1 VVGGNVTRGATAGT
15 PGGQKIGDQGW
26 RTPKPPYP
34 RGAIAARI
42 QGAGEV
48 RITTDAA
55 GNVKEAVITRSIA
68 PILDA
73 NTRSFARA
81 NWKGPP
87 NATRSVPVIYRI
99 P

>member
-1 VVGGNVTRGATAGT
+1 MGGVTRAEQTTGT
-15 PGGQKIGDQGW
+15 PGGTTLGKW
-26 RTPKPPYP
+26 RTPTPPYP
-34 RGAIAARI
+34 RAAIVARI

-48 RITTDAA
+48 RISTDAA
-55 GNVKEAVITRSIA
+55 GNVREVVVTRSIS

-87 NATRSVPVIYRI
+87 NMTRTVPVIYRI